1 MDKETRNFI
10 EAVLDELEKQ
20 KKFNE
25 GVLKHI
31 EELREQQVKI
41 LEIMAGK

>member
-10 EAVLDELEKQ
+10 EAVLDEIEKQ

-25 GVLKHI
+25 GVMKNI
-31 EELREQQVKI
+31 EELREKKVKI
-41 LEIMAGK
+41 LEIKAGK